1 MKVAGS
7 SAPVTAGKSRLG
19 GTVRLGV
26 NGIADLDR
34 QLDELP
40 LMSLP
45 ALRTKWKEL
54 HDHDAPARLG
64 PEFLR
69 RAVAYRVQEL
79 GLGGL
84 SREAEL
90 RLKALMRR
98 ARGNANVPLPSPR
111 SARVKQGTRFL
122 REWQGRIHEVQVIA
136 DGKLSYEG
144 KTYRSLTVIARQI
157 TGTHQSGPRFFGL
170 RIPDSVR
177 TCRRNANG

>member
-1 MKVAGS
+1 MKVAGW
-7 SAPVTAGKSRLG
+7 SAPATTEKSQLG
-19 GTVRLGV
+19 GTARFAANDIANVDQQLG
-26 NGIADLDR
+26 
-34 QLDELP
+34 ELP

-45 ALRTKWKEL
+45 ALRTKWKEV
-54 HDHDAPARLG
+54 HGNDAPARLG
-64 PEFLR
+64 PEFLK
-69 RAVAYRVQEL
+69 RAVAYRLQEL

-84 SREAEL
+84 SRETEL

-98 ARGNANVPLPSPR
+98 ARGDANVPLPPPR
-111 SARVKQGTRFL
+111 TARIKQGTRFL

-170 RIPDSVR
+170 RMPDSAR